1 VDGRERVGPHAG
13 VAPRVAAGLGGV
25 NSLYPGRVNHTRV
38 RPRRH
43 ALSYRIFM
51 LRLDIDDL
59 DGETGGLRLL
69 SHNRFNL
76 LSVHDADHG
85 DGSAT
90 PLHQQVRAR
99 LAQAGLAHAGARIEA
114 LLMPRILGRGFNPL
128 TVYFCR
134 DAADDLAAILYE
146 VHNTF
151 GERHSYMIA
160 AEPAPGAVRQSA
172 PKRFHVS
179 PFMDMDL
186 DYRFEVT
193 PPAEGVAIRIAVSDA
208 QGPMLMASFVGEGE
222 AMTDASLLRAWL
234 AHPWQTVG
242 VLAAI
247 HWEALKIFAKGLG
260 YRRRPPPP
268 AAAVTMGVESKTG
281 AALWAAPA
289 EVRFAD
295 CLGASAGGTA
305 DGPERAGARW
315 IPSCGGR

>member
-1 VDGRERVGPHAG
+1 MNR
-13 VAPRVAAGLGGV
+13 
-25 NSLYPGRVNHTRV
+25 LYPGKVNHTRL

-43 ALSYRIFM
+43 ALAYRIFM

-59 DGETGGLRLL
+59 DRETAGLRLL

-76 LSVHDADHG
+76 FSVHDADHG
-85 DGSAT
+85 DGSAA

-99 LAQAGLAHAGARIEA
+99 LQEAGLAHAGARIEV
-114 LLMPRILGRGFNPL
+114 LLMPRILGRAFNPL
-128 TVYFCR
+128 TVYFCH
-134 DAADDLAAILYE
+134 DAAGDLAAILYE

-160 AEPAPGAVRQSA
+160 AGAAPGVVRQSA

-179 PFMDMDL
+179 PFMDMEL

-193 PPAEGVAIRIAVSDA
+193 PPGDAVAIRIAVSDVA
-208 QGPMLMASFVGEGE
+208 GPMLMASFAGRGE
-222 AMTDASLLRAWL
+222 AMTDAALLRAWM

-260 YRRRPPPP
+260 YRGRPPVPVQP
-268 AAAVTMGVESKTG
+268 VTMGVECKTG
-281 AALWAAPA
+281 AAL
-289 EVRFAD
+289 
-295 CLGASAGGTA
+295 
-305 DGPERAGARW
+305 
-315 IPSCGGR
+315 

>member
-1 VDGRERVGPHAG
+1 MNR
-13 VAPRVAAGLGGV
+13 
-25 NSLYPGRVNHTRV
+25 LYPGRVNHTRL

-43 ALSYRIFM
+43 ALAYRIFM

-59 DGETGGLRLL
+59 DAETGGLRLL

-90 PLHQQVRAR
+90 PLHQQVRAH
-99 LAQAGLAHAGARIEA
+99 LSAAGLAHAGARIEA
-114 LLMPRILGRGFNPL
+114 LLMPRILGRTFNPL
-128 TVYFCR
+128 TVYFCH
-134 DAADDLAAILYE
+134 DAAADLAAILYE

-151 GERHSYMIA
+151 GERHGYMIA
-160 AEPAPGAVRQSA
+160 AGSGPDAVRQRA

-193 PPAEGVAIRIAVSDA
+193 PPGEAVAIRIAVSDA
-208 QGPMLMASFVGEGE
+208 AGAMLTASFAGRGEP
-222 AMTDASLLRAWL
+222 MTDLSLLRAWI

-260 YRRRPPPP
+260 YRRRPPAP
-268 AAAVTMGVESKTG
+268 AAAVTVGVECKTG
-281 AALWAAPA
+281 AAL
-289 EVRFAD
+289 
-295 CLGASAGGTA
+295 
-305 DGPERAGARW
+305 
-315 IPSCGGR
+315 

>member
-1 VDGRERVGPHAG
+1 MTR
-13 VAPRVAAGLGGV
+13 
-25 NSLYPGRVNHTRV
+25 LYRGRVNHTRL

-43 ALSYRIFM
+43 ALAYRIFM

-59 DGETGGLRLL
+59 DGETAGLRLF

-90 PLHQQVRAR
+90 PLGEQIRAR
-99 LAQAGLAHAGARIEA
+99 LREAALAHAGARIEA
-114 LLMPRILGRGFNPL
+114 LLMPRILGRAFNPR

-146 VHNTF
+146 VHNTV

-160 AEPAPGAVRQSA
+160 AGAAPGAVRQQARKS
-172 PKRFHVS
+172 FHVS

-193 PPAEGVAIRIAVSDA
+193 PPGEAVAIRIAVSDTA
-208 QGPMLMASFVGEGE
+208 GAMLTASFAGRGEP
-222 AMTDASLLRAWL
+222 MTDARLLRAWI

-260 YRRRPPPP
+260 YRPRPPAP
-268 AAAVTMGVESKTG
+268 AAAVTMGVECKTG
-281 AALWAAPA
+281 AAL
-289 EVRFAD
+289 
-295 CLGASAGGTA
+295 
-305 DGPERAGARW
+305 
-315 IPSCGGR
+315 